1 MNESYK
7 NYCIDNY
14 KKRYSEIYAS
24 LEKNALKKSKKKD
37 LPGNKAD
44 VLNAIA
50 QKKAIKDTTISA
62 IKEYPE
68 IEPAKIWKA
77 IYEAHIHRKS
87 GIDDSGII
95 ENVISADQSW
105 KKSSGHAFEE
115 IISDLGNKALEPEGI
130 EIVLQKDMN
139 LLLKENKISN
149 EDKDKDW
156 LKEQIKAS
164 IFDLYAIIDMDNEKK
179 CFGCIQS
186 KTSIRDRVTRDRE
199 PSINAMKAFF
209 WSAVFVFDGD
219 FLKNE
224 KFISMVNGGSPEF
237 KENGWHGMYVFSNQC
252 NKGRIYPT
260 DLNLNNFK
268 QHAAEAARFWLKNR
282 QWFNSEWKAKNVL

>member
-1 MNESYK
+1 MKENYK
-7 NYCIDNY
+7 NYCINNY
-14 KKRYSEIYAS
+14 GERYLEIYAP
-24 LEKNALKKSKKKD
+24 LIKNALDKSGNVD
-37 LPGNKAD
+37 LPDKKID
-44 VLNAIA
+44 EFNAIA
-50 QKKAIKDTTISA
+50 QKKAIKDTTINA

-68 IEPAKIWKA
+68 IEPTKIWKA
-77 IYEAHIHRKS
+77 IYEAHIHRRS
-87 GIDDSGII
+87 GIDDSSII

-115 IISDLGNKALEPEGI
+115 IVSDLGNNALESEGI
-130 EIVLQKDMN
+130 EIILQKDMN

-149 EDKDKDW
+149 ENKDKNW
-156 LKEQIKAS
+156 LREQINAN
-164 IFDLYAIIDMDNEKK
+164 IFDLYAVININNGKK

-209 WSAVFVFDGD
+209 WSVVLVFDGD

-224 KFISMVNGGSPEF
+224 KFINMVNGGSTEF

-252 NKGRIYPT
+252 NKDRIYST
-260 DLNLNNFK
+260 DMNMKNFK
-268 QHAAEAARFWLKNR
+268 QHAVEAAQFWLKNR
-282 QWFNSEWKAKNVL
+282 QWFNNEWKAKS